1 MASRYGYV
9 SRDTANRQIDWN
21 AIGTQVSDGITK
33 ITEDR
38 KERRED
44 ILTKSTDYAKM
55 LIDMPMGSNT
65 AFNEY
70 LAQFTT
76 QASKAALSD
85 LNLLK
90 SGEISEQEYYN
101 RRANLLS
108 GTELMIS
115 GANNFNKNYDVIQE
129 RIDNGTASAV
139 EIKYREKMAQLLEFG
154 NRTPFINP
162 DTREVNTARL
172 AQSGIMETT
181 VEDIASASD
190 MFRIS
195 NFQLNKFDMNSA
207 IEDIT
212 KNIGIQD
219 VTITPEM
226 VRKAQSEGRPIGA
239 VGTRVKG
246 AFNSALMSEKDTE
259 LAKKDYVSSYLKDDS
274 AVISILADY
283 VPGYDVTLEPFEV
296 DDKTVLIGRN
306 GAYEITD
313 EQRKAAE
320 DYMIDRLDKALPES
334 VDTSKVK
341 TPVELRR
348 EELEIEALQ
357 NQVDLGDIKIS
368 DAIKRLG
375 KDLSTFNS
383 QLEADIKNSLGEDFN
398 TNYANNR
405 TAFLGFLG
413 RDSQKAENA
422 IDASLATLNEYG
434 AWAGVNVEIKGSNI
448 VFSTPLFDDN
458 GKKLDEPIKIE
469 IPVTNIKSGQQLQN
483 TMQAF
488 ISNYSDP
495 IFVDN
500 AYTTGKF
507 TEPKKEEEE
516 PIPDD
521 RTEIVLS
528 FGTIKVPEGG
538 DKKSYVD
545 FNAFKREYPNAVFN
559 DFIIYTRPDLVGE
572 PAQ

>member
-90 SGEISEQEYYN
+90 SGEITEQEYYN

-172 AQSGIMETT
+172 APSGIMETT

-283 VPGYDVTLEPFEV
+283 VPGYDVTLDPFEV